1 MKKIFAR
8 IGMSLEIS
16 DEEYAELIKESGS
29 NPNDGLNE
37 FDINEE
43 FAKRFIKD
51 GVLDGDSY
59 IPEEF

>member
-8 IGMSLEIS
+8 IGMTLEIS

-37 FDINEE
+37 FDINKE
-43 FAKRFIKD
+43 FAMRFIKD
-51 GVLDGDSY
+51 GELDGDSY

>member
-16 DEEYAELIKESGS
+16 DEEYAELVKESGS

-37 FDINEE
+37 FDINEK
-43 FAKRFIKD
+43 FARRFIKD